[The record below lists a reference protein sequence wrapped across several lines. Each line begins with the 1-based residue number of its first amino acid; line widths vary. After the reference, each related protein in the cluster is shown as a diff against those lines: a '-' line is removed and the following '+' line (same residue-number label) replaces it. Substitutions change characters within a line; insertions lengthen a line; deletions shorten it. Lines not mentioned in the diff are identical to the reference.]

1 MRDNAGR
8 KPIRRLCCVL
18 LLLVVACGGSEVGT
32 FEVSGVALAG
42 PTCPVETDP
51 PDPACAPRPV
61 VGAVID
67 ALDSSDA
74 IKSSTTTDE
83 DGAFTLALPQGDFTI
98 VPQPAEGVMGAPS
111 PVEITVVDGPIDLGV
126 LAYDTGIR

>member
-1 MRDNAGR
+1 MR
-8 KPIRRLCCVL
+8 ICSVVF
-18 LLLVVACGGSEVGT
+18 LLVAACSRAEVST
-32 FEVSGVALAG
+32 YEVSGVALAG

-67 ALDSSDA
+67 AFDSTDA
-74 IKSSTTTDE
+74 VQASTVTDE
-83 DGAFTLALPQGDFTI
+83 GGSFTLALPPGDFTI
-98 VPQPAEGVMGAPS
+98 VAQPAQGLMGTPS
-111 PVEITVVDGPIDLGV
+111 PIEITVGDGPIDMGV